1 MDRVSV
7 KEVAIFFPAPEA
19 DVLQQD
25 GMSSPFSPPD
35 MWMPFPCGGTVP
47 LATACSLEEGVQRL
61 WKVWV

>member
-25 GMSSPFSPPD
+25 GMSSPFSPPRHVD
-35 MWMPFPCGGTVP
+35 AVP
-47 LATACSLEEGVQRL
+47 LRWHGAISHGVL
-61 WKVWV
+61 A